1 MSSVRR
7 PGQKRFPVGQII
19 LAICVLLLVS
29 TCVLPF
35 LNVIAISLSSKSSI
49 LRGSVNFWPVEFTP
63 LAYEVIF
70 KDSSMIHSLFFTVE
84 LTLIYTVMAMV
95 LTILLA
101 YPLSRDRLK
110 GKKFFTLMVMFTMYF
125 SGGLIPTYLTIKDL
139 GLIDTMWAL
148 IFPGVISTYNMVI
161 MKSFFLGLPRELE
174 EAATIDG
181 ANDFQVLLRVI
192 LPLSLPSIATLSLFY
207 AVGKWN
213 SFSDALYYVQSRAL
227 QPLQL
232 KLYYI
237 IKGTTSVEIS
247 MVEGNAADAGK
258 SVSESIESA
267 CIIFATLPILVVYPF
282 VQKYFVQGAT
292 IGAVKG

>member
-1 MSSVRR
+1 MSRK
-7 PGQKRFPVGQII
+7 PGQKRFSIGQTVLNIVI
-19 LAICVLLLVS
+19 LLLVA

-35 LNVIAISLSSKSSI
+35 LNVIAISLSSKSAI
-49 LRGSVNFWPVEFTP
+49 LRGEVNFWPVEFN
-63 LAYEVIF
+63 LDAYQVIF
-70 KDSSMIHSLFFTVE
+70 RDKSMTWALLYSVMLTVG
-84 LTLIYTVMAMV
+84 YTVMAMI

-101 YPLSRDRLK
+101 YPLSRQRLK

-139 GLIDTMWAL
+139 GMINTVWSLIL
-148 IFPGVISTYNMVI
+148 PGVISTYNMVI
-161 MKSFFLGLPRELE
+161 MKNFFLGLPRELE
-174 EAATIDG
+174 EAANIDG
-181 ANDFQVLLRVI
+181 ANDFQILWRII

-213 SFSDALYYVQSRAL
+213 SFSDALYYVQDRAL

-247 MVEGNAADAGK
+247 MVEGNAADVGNK
-258 SVSESIESA
+258 VSESIESA
-267 CIIFATLPILVVYPF
+267 CIMFATLPILIVYPF
-282 VQKYFVQGAT
+282 VQKYFVKGVM
-292 IGAVKG
+292 IGSIKE

>member
-1 MSSVRR
+1 MSLHA
-7 PGQKRFPVGQII
+7 GQKKWGIGQVI

-29 TCVLPF
+29 TCVFPF
-35 LNVIAISLSSKSSI
+35 LNVIAISLSSKSAI
-49 LRGSVNFWPVEFTP
+49 LRGDVNFIPKEFTY
-63 LAYEVIF
+63 LAYDVIF
-70 KDSSMIHSLFFTVE
+70 KDQSMIQSLFFTVE
-84 LTLIYTVMAMV
+84 LTVIYTAMAMM

-101 YPLSRDRLK
+101 YPLSRERLK
-110 GKKFFTLMVMFTMYF
+110 GKRFFTLMVMFTMYF
-125 SGGLIPTYLTIKDL
+125 SGGLIPTYLNIRNL
-139 GLIDTMWAL
+139 GMIDTIWAL
-148 IFPGVISTYNMVI
+148 ILPGVISTYNVVI

-181 ANDFQVLLRVI
+181 ANDFQVLFRII

-213 SFSDALYYVQSRAL
+213 SFSDALYYINSRSL

-232 KLYYI
+232 KLYYL
-237 IKGTTSVEIS
+237 IKGITSVEIS

>member
-1 MSSVRR
+1 MSLHA
-7 PGQKRFPVGQII
+7 GQKKWGIGQII
-19 LAICVLLLVS
+19 LTVCVLLLVS

-35 LNVIAISLSSKSSI
+35 LNVIAISLSSKSAI
-49 LRGSVNFWPVEFTP
+49 LRGDVNFIPKETNF

-70 KDSSMIHSLFFTVE
+70 KDNSMIRSLVFTVE
-84 LTLIYTVMAMV
+84 ITVIYTAMAME

-110 GKKFFTLMVMFTMYF
+110 GKRFFTLMVMFTMYF
-125 SGGLIPTYLTIKDL
+125 NGGLIPTYLNIRNL

-148 IFPGVISTYNMVI
+148 ILPGVISTYNVVI
-161 MKSFFLGLPRELE
+161 MKSFFLGLPKELE

-181 ANDFQVLLRVI
+181 ANDFQVLLRII

-213 SFSDALYYVQSRAL
+213 SFSDALYYINSRNM

-232 KLYYI
+232 KLYYL
-237 IKGTTSVEIS
+237 IKGITSVEIS
-247 MVEGNAADAGK
+247 MVEGNAADAGRN
-258 SVSESIESA
+258 VSESIESA
-267 CIIFATLPILVVYPF
+267 CIIFATLPILIVYPF

>member
-1 MSSVRR
+1 MSRK
-7 PGQKRFPVGQII
+7 PGQKRFSIGQTVLNIVI
-19 LAICVLLLVS
+19 LLLVA

-35 LNVIAISLSSKSSI
+35 LNVIAISLSSKSAI
-49 LRGSVNFWPVEFTP
+49 LRGEVNFWPVEFN
-63 LAYEVIF
+63 LDAYQVIF
-70 KDSSMIHSLFFTVE
+70 RDKSMTWALLYSVMLTVG
-84 LTLIYTVMAMV
+84 YTVMAMI

-101 YPLSRDRLK
+101 YPLSRQRLK

-139 GLIDTMWAL
+139 GMINTVWSLIL
-148 IFPGVISTYNMVI
+148 PGVISTYNMVI
-161 MKSFFLGLPRELE
+161 MKNFFLGLPRELE
-174 EAATIDG
+174 EAANIDG
-181 ANDFQVLLRVI
+181 ANDFQILWRII

-213 SFSDALYYVQSRAL
+213 SFSDALYYVQDRAL

-247 MVEGNAADAGK
+247 MVEGNAADVGNK
-258 SVSESIESA
+258 VSESIESA
-267 CIIFATLPILVVYPF
+267 CIMFATLPILIVYPF
-282 VQKYFVQGAT
+282 VQKYFVQGVM
-292 IGAVKG
+292 IGSVKG

>member
-1 MSSVRR
+1 MNRHA
-7 PGQKRFPVGQII
+7 GQKRFGVGQII
-19 LAICVLLLVS
+19 LTLCVLLLVS
-29 TCVLPF
+29 TCVFPF
-35 LNVIAISLSSKSSI
+35 LNVIAISLSSKSAI
-49 LRGSVNFWPVEFTP
+49 LRGEVNFWPVEYTP

-70 KDSSMIHSLFFTVE
+70 KDRSMTHSLFYTVE
-84 LTLIYTVMAMV
+84 MTLIYTVMAMC

-101 YPLSRDRLK
+101 YPLSRERLK
-110 GKKFFTLMVMFTMYF
+110 GKKFFTVFVMFTMYF
-125 SGGLIPTYLTIKDL
+125 SGGLIPNYLNVKNL
-139 GLIDTMWAL
+139 GLLDTMWAL
-148 IFPGVISTYNMVI
+148 ILPGVISTYNMVI

-181 ANDFQVLLRVI
+181 ADDFQVLFRII

-213 SFSDALYYVQSRAL
+213 SFSDALYYIQSRAL

>member
-1 MSSVRR
+1 MNRHA
-7 PGQKRFPVGQII
+7 GEKRFGAGQVI
-19 LAICVLLLVS
+19 LTMCVLLLVS

-35 LNVIAISLSSKSSI
+35 LNVIAISLSSKSAI
-49 LRGSVNFWPVEFTP
+49 LRGQVNFWPEEYTP
-63 LAYEVIF
+63 QAYQVIF
-70 KDSSMIHSLFFTVE
+70 RDRSMTQSLLYTVE
-84 LTLIYTVMAMV
+84 MTLIYTVMAMC

-101 YPLSRDRLK
+101 YPLSRERLK
-110 GKKFFTLMVMFTMYF
+110 GKKFFTLLVMFTMYF
-125 SGGLIPTYLTIKDL
+125 SGGLIPSYLNIKNL
-139 GLIDTMWAL
+139 GLLDSMWSL
-148 IFPGVISTYNMVI
+148 VLPGVISTYNMVI

-181 ANDFQVLLRVI
+181 ANDFQVLIRII
-192 LPLSLPSIATLSLFY
+192 LPLALPSIATLSLFY

-213 SFSDALYYVQSRAL
+213 SFSDALYYIQSRSL

>member
-1 MSSVRR
+1 MSLHA
-7 PGQKRFPVGQII
+7 GQKKWGIGQII
-19 LAICVLLLVS
+19 LTVCVLLLVS

-35 LNVIAISLSSKSSI
+35 LNVIAISLSSKSAI
-49 LRGSVNFWPVEFTP
+49 LRGDVNFIPKETNF

-70 KDSSMIHSLFFTVE
+70 KDNSMIRSLVFTVE
-84 LTLIYTVMAMV
+84 ITVIYTAMAME

-110 GKKFFTLMVMFTMYF
+110 GKRFFTLMVMFTMYF
-125 SGGLIPTYLTIKDL
+125 NGGLIPTYLNIRNL

-148 IFPGVISTYNMVI
+148 ILPGVISTYNVVT
-161 MKSFFLGLPRELE
+161 MKSFFLGLPKELE

-181 ANDFQVLLRVI
+181 ANDFQVLLRII

-213 SFSDALYYVQSRAL
+213 SFSDALYYINSRNM

-232 KLYYI
+232 KLYYL
-237 IKGTTSVEIS
+237 IKGITSVEIS
-247 MVEGNAADAGK
+247 MVEGNAADAGRN
-258 SVSESIESA
+258 VSESIESA
-267 CIIFATLPILVVYPF
+267 CIIFATLPILIVYPF

>member
-1 MSSVRR
+1 MSLHA
-7 PGQKRFPVGQII
+7 GQKKWGIGQII
-19 LAICVLLLVS
+19 LTVCVLLLVS

-35 LNVIAISLSSKSSI
+35 LNVIAISLSSKSAI
-49 LRGSVNFWPVEFTP
+49 LRGDVNFIPKETNF

-70 KDSSMIHSLFFTVE
+70 KDNSMIRSLVFTVE
-84 LTLIYTVMAMV
+84 ITVIYTAMAME

-110 GKKFFTLMVMFTMYF
+110 GKRFFTLMVMFTMYF
-125 SGGLIPTYLTIKDL
+125 NGGLIPTYLNIRNL

-148 IFPGVISTYNMVI
+148 ILPGVISTYNVVI
-161 MKSFFLGLPRELE
+161 MKSFFLGLPKELE

-181 ANDFQVLLRVI
+181 ANDFQVLLRII

-207 AVGKWN
+207 AMGKWN
-213 SFSDALYYVQSRAL
+213 SFSDALYYINSRNM

-232 KLYYI
+232 KLYYL
-237 IKGTTSVEIS
+237 IKGITSVEIS
-247 MVEGNAADAGK
+247 MVEGNAADAGRN
-258 SVSESIESA
+258 VSESIESA
-267 CIIFATLPILVVYPF
+267 CIIFATLPILIVYPF

>member
-1 MSSVRR
+1 MSLHA
-7 PGQKRFPVGQII
+7 GQKKWGIGQVI

-29 TCVLPF
+29 TCVFPF
-35 LNVIAISLSSKSSI
+35 LNVIAISLSSKSAI
-49 LRGSVNFWPVEFTP
+49 LRGDVNFIPKEFTY
-63 LAYEVIF
+63 LAYDVIF
-70 KDSSMIHSLFFTVE
+70 KDQSMIQSLFFTVE
-84 LTLIYTVMAMV
+84 LTVIYTAMAMM

-101 YPLSRDRLK
+101 YPLSRERLK
-110 GKKFFTLMVMFTMYF
+110 GKRFFTLMVMFTMYF
-125 SGGLIPTYLTIKDL
+125 SGGLIPTYLNIRNL
-139 GLIDTMWAL
+139 GMIDTIWAL
-148 IFPGVISTYNMVI
+148 ILPGVISTYNVVI

-181 ANDFQVLLRVI
+181 ANDFQVLFRII

-213 SFSDALYYVQSRAL
+213 SFSDALYYINSRSL

-232 KLYYI
+232 KLYYL
-237 IKGTTSVEIS
+237 IKGITSVEIS
-247 MVEGNAADAGK
+247 MVEGNAADAGRN
-258 SVSESIESA
+258 VSESIESA

-282 VQKYFVQGAT
+282 IQKYFVQGAT

>member
-1 MSSVRR
+1 MSRK
-7 PGQKRFPVGQII
+7 PGQKRFSIGQTVLNIVI
-19 LAICVLLLVS
+19 LLLVA

-35 LNVIAISLSSKSSI
+35 LNVIAISLSSKSAI
-49 LRGSVNFWPVEFTP
+49 LRGEVNFWPVEFN
-63 LAYEVIF
+63 LDAYQVIF
-70 KDSSMIHSLFFTVE
+70 RDKSMTWALLYSVMLTVG
-84 LTLIYTVMAMV
+84 YTVMAMI

-101 YPLSRDRLK
+101 YPLSRQRLK

-139 GLIDTMWAL
+139 GMINTVWSLIL
-148 IFPGVISTYNMVI
+148 PGVISTYNMVI
-161 MKSFFLGLPRELE
+161 MKNFFLSLPRELE
-174 EAATIDG
+174 EAANIDG
-181 ANDFQVLLRVI
+181 ANDFQILWRII

-213 SFSDALYYVQSRAL
+213 SFSDALYYVQDRAL

-247 MVEGNAADAGK
+247 MVEGNAADVGNK
-258 SVSESIESA
+258 VSESIESA
-267 CIIFATLPILVVYPF
+267 CIMFATLPILIVYPF

-292 IGAVKG
+292 VGAVKG

>member
-1 MSSVRR
+1 MSRK
-7 PGQKRFPVGQII
+7 PGQKRFSIGQTVLNIVI
-19 LAICVLLLVS
+19 LLLVA

-35 LNVIAISLSSKSSI
+35 LNVIAISLSSKSAI
-49 LRGSVNFWPVEFTP
+49 LRGEVNFWPVEFN
-63 LAYEVIF
+63 LDAYQVIF
-70 KDSSMIHSLFFTVE
+70 RDKSMTWALLYSVMLTVG
-84 LTLIYTVMAMV
+84 YTVMAMI

-101 YPLSRDRLK
+101 YPLSRQRLK

-139 GLIDTMWAL
+139 GMINTVWSLIL
-148 IFPGVISTYNMVI
+148 PGVISTYNMVI
-161 MKSFFLGLPRELE
+161 MKNFFLGLPRELE
-174 EAATIDG
+174 EAANIDG
-181 ANDFQVLLRVI
+181 ANDFQILWRII

-213 SFSDALYYVQSRAL
+213 SFSDALYYVQDRAL

-247 MVEGNAADAGK
+247 MVEGNAADVGNK
-258 SVSESIESA
+258 VSESIESA
-267 CIIFATLPILVVYPF
+267 CIMFATLPILIVYPF

-292 IGAVKG
+292 VGAVKG

>member
-1 MSSVRR
+1 MSLK
-7 PGQKRFPVGQII
+7 PGQKRFSIGQTVLNII
-19 LAICVLLLVS
+19 ILLLVA

-35 LNVIAISLSSKSSI
+35 LNVIAISLSGKSAI
-49 LRGSVNFWPVEFTP
+49 LRGEVNFWPVEFTTE
-63 LAYEVIF
+63 AYRVIF
-70 KDSSMIHSLFFTVE
+70 LDKSMTWSLFYSIMMTVG
-84 LTLIYTVMAMV
+84 YTIMAMI

-101 YPLSRDRLK
+101 YPLSRQRLK

-139 GLIDTMWAL
+139 GMINTVWSLIL
-148 IFPGVISTYNMVI
+148 PGVISTYNMVI
-161 MKSFFLGLPRELE
+161 MKNFFLGLPRELE
-174 EAATIDG
+174 EAANIDG
-181 ANDFQVLLRVI
+181 ANDFQILWRII

-213 SFSDALYYVQSRAL
+213 SFSDALYYVQDRAL

-247 MVEGNAADAGK
+247 MVEGNAADVGNK
-258 SVSESIESA
+258 VSESIESA
-267 CIIFATLPILVVYPF
+267 CIMFATLPILIVYPF

-292 IGAVKG
+292 VGAVKG

>member
-1 MSSVRR
+1 MSLHA
-7 PGQKRFPVGQII
+7 GQKKWGIGQII
-19 LAICVLLLVS
+19 LTVCVLLLVS

-35 LNVIAISLSSKSSI
+35 LNVIAISLSSKSAI
-49 LRGSVNFWPVEFTP
+49 LRGDVNFIPKETNF

-70 KDSSMIHSLFFTVE
+70 KDNSMIRSLVFTVE
-84 LTLIYTVMAMV
+84 ITVIYTAMAME

-110 GKKFFTLMVMFTMYF
+110 GKRFFTLMVMFTMYF
-125 SGGLIPTYLTIKDL
+125 NGGLIPTYLNIRNL

-148 IFPGVISTYNMVI
+148 ILPGVISTYNVVI
-161 MKSFFLGLPRELE
+161 MKSFFLGLPKELE

-181 ANDFQVLLRVI
+181 ANDFQVLLRII

-213 SFSDALYYVQSRAL
+213 SFSDALYYINSRNM

-232 KLYYI
+232 KLYYL
-237 IKGTTSVEIS
+237 IKGITSVEIS
-247 MVEGNAADAGK
+247 MVEGNAADAGRN
-258 SVSESIESA
+258 VSESIESA
-267 CIIFATLPILVVYPF
+267 CIIFATLPILIVYPF
-282 VQKYFVQGAT
+282 VQKYFVEGAT

>member
-1 MSSVRR
+1 MSLK
-7 PGQKRFPVGQII
+7 PGQKRFSIGQTVLNII
-19 LAICVLLLVS
+19 ILLLVA

-35 LNVIAISLSSKSSI
+35 LNVIAISLSSKSAI
-49 LRGSVNFWPVEFTP
+49 LRGEVNFWPVELNFDAYKVIFQDKSMTWS
-63 LAYEVIF
+63 LAYSV
-70 KDSSMIHSLFFTVE
+70 MMTVG
-84 LTLIYTVMAMV
+84 YTVMAMI

-101 YPLSRDRLK
+101 YPLSRQRLK

-139 GLIDTMWAL
+139 GMINTVWSLIL
-148 IFPGVISTYNMVI
+148 PGVISTYNMVI
-161 MKSFFLGLPRELE
+161 MKNFFLSLPRELE
-174 EAATIDG
+174 EAANIDG
-181 ANDFQVLLRVI
+181 ANDFQILWRII

-213 SFSDALYYVQSRAL
+213 SFSDALYYVQDRAL

-247 MVEGNAADAGK
+247 MVEGNAADVGNK
-258 SVSESIESA
+258 VSESIESA
-267 CIIFATLPILVVYPF
+267 CIMFATLPILIVYPF

-292 IGAVKG
+292 VGAVKG

>member
-1 MSSVRR
+1 MSRK
-7 PGQKRFPVGQII
+7 PGQKRFSIGQTVLNIVI
-19 LAICVLLLVS
+19 LLLVA

-35 LNVIAISLSSKSSI
+35 LNVIAISLSSKSAI
-49 LRGSVNFWPVEFTP
+49 LRGEVNFWPVEFN
-63 LAYEVIF
+63 LDAYQVIF
-70 KDSSMIHSLFFTVE
+70 RDKSMTWALLYSVMMTVG
-84 LTLIYTVMAMV
+84 YTVMAMV

-101 YPLSRDRLK
+101 YPLSRQRLK

-139 GLIDTMWAL
+139 GMINTVWSLIL
-148 IFPGVISTYNMVI
+148 PGVISTYNMVI
-161 MKSFFLGLPRELE
+161 MKNFFLGLPRELE
-174 EAATIDG
+174 EAANIDG
-181 ANDFQVLLRVI
+181 ANDFQILWRII

-213 SFSDALYYVQSRAL
+213 SFSDALYYVQDRAL

-247 MVEGNAADAGK
+247 MVEGNAADVGNK
-258 SVSESIESA
+258 VSESIESA
-267 CIIFATLPILVVYPF
+267 CIMFATLPILIVYPF

-292 IGAVKG
+292 VGAVKG

>member
-1 MSSVRR
+1 MSLHA
-7 PGQKRFPVGQII
+7 GQKRWGIGQVI
-19 LAICVLLLVS
+19 LTICVLLLVS
-29 TCVLPF
+29 TCVFPF
-35 LNVIAISLSSKSSI
+35 LNVIAISLSSKSAI
-49 LRGSVNFWPVEFTP
+49 LRGDVNFVPKETNF

-70 KDSSMIHSLFFTVE
+70 KDNSMIQSLLFTIE
-84 LTLIYTVMAMV
+84 ITMIYTMMAMA

-110 GKKFFTLMVMFTMYF
+110 GKRLFTLMVMFTMYF
-125 SGGLIPTYLTIKDL
+125 NGGLIPTYLNIRNL
-139 GLIDTMWAL
+139 GMIDTMWAL
-148 IFPGVISTYNMVI
+148 ILPGVISTYNVVI
-161 MKSFFLGLPRELE
+161 MKSFFIGLPRELE

-181 ANDFQVLLRVI
+181 ANDFQVLFRII

-213 SFSDALYYVQSRAL
+213 SFSDALYYINSRSM

-232 KLYYI
+232 KLYYL
-237 IKGTTSVEIS
+237 IKGITSVEIS
-247 MVEGNAADAGK
+247 MVEGNAADAGRN
-258 SVSESIESA
+258 VSESIESA
-267 CIIFATLPILVVYPF
+267 CIIFATLPILIVYPF

>member
-1 MSSVRR
+1 MSLK
-7 PGQKRFPVGQII
+7 PGQKRFSIGQTVLNII
-19 LAICVLLLVS
+19 ILLLVA

-35 LNVIAISLSSKSSI
+35 LNVIAISLSSKSAI
-49 LRGSVNFWPVEFTP
+49 LRGEVNFWPVEFN
-63 LAYEVIF
+63 LDAYQVIF
-70 KDSSMIHSLFFTVE
+70 RDKSMTWALLYSVMLTVG
-84 LTLIYTVMAMV
+84 YTVMAMI

-101 YPLSRDRLK
+101 YPLSRQRLK

-139 GLIDTMWAL
+139 GMINTVWSLIL
-148 IFPGVISTYNMVI
+148 PGVISTYNMVI
-161 MKSFFLGLPRELE
+161 MKNFFLSLPRELE
-174 EAATIDG
+174 EAANIDG
-181 ANDFQVLLRVI
+181 ANDFQILWRII

-213 SFSDALYYVQSRAL
+213 SFSDALYYVQDRAL

-247 MVEGNAADAGK
+247 MVEGNAADVGNK
-258 SVSESIESA
+258 VSESIESA
-267 CIIFATLPILVVYPF
+267 CIMFATLPILIVYPF

-292 IGAVKG
+292 VGAVKG